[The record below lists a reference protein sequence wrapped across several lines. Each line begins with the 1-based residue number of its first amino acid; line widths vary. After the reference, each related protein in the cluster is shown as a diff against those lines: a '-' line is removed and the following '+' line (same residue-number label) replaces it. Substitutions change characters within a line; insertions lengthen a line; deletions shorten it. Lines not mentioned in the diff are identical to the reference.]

1 MTAPTMGEERASGCV
16 KMKMVSR
23 DTDIYS
29 FVNSKEE
36 KEHLLL
42 QLELKKKKKKP
53 LPKVEKFPSATDRRK
68 WTSTGVQQKP
78 LLESGFNATAL
89 ICVLWDSVSPSRSAV
104 HVEPV
109 PLDQWDELF
118 HLDLGNLRVFLQDKG
133 TRAGLLTWQMN
144 PWKIHSDHV
153 LSRTVCSIRQMC
165 GLYLLSGWA
174 QLSFTYI
181 VPTFPPLTT
190 AVLSTR
196 GQR

>member
-1 MTAPTMGEERASGCV
+1 M

-42 QLELKKKKKKP
+42 QQVKKKKPP
-53 LPKVEKFPSATDRRK
+53 LPKVEKFPSAYRQKEMNINRS
-68 WTSTGVQQKP
+68 STETP
-78 LLESGFNATAL
+78 LESGFDATAL
-89 ICVLWDSVSPSRSAV
+89 ICVLWNSVSQVRSAV

-118 HLDLGNLRVFLQDKG
+118 HLDLGNLHVFLQDKG

-144 PWKIHSDHV
+144 P
-153 LSRTVCSIRQMC
+153 
-165 GLYLLSGWA
+165 
-174 QLSFTYI
+174 
-181 VPTFPPLTT
+181 
-190 AVLSTR
+190 
-196 GQR
+196 

>member
-68 WTSTGVQQKP
+68 
-78 LLESGFNATAL
+78 
-89 ICVLWDSVSPSRSAV
+89 
-104 HVEPV
+104 
-109 PLDQWDELF
+109 
-118 HLDLGNLRVFLQDKG
+118 
-133 TRAGLLTWQMN
+133 
-144 PWKIHSDHV
+144 
-153 LSRTVCSIRQMC
+153 
-165 GLYLLSGWA
+165 
-174 QLSFTYI
+174 
-181 VPTFPPLTT
+181 
-190 AVLSTR
+190 
-196 GQR
+196 

>member
-1 MTAPTMGEERASGCV
+1 MTAPTKGEERASGYV

-42 QLELKKKKKKP
+42 QLGLKKKKAPYLKWKNFH
-53 LPKVEKFPSATDRRK
+53 LLTDRRK
-68 WTSTGVQQKP
+68 RTSTGVQQKP
-78 LLESGFNATAL
+78 LLESGFDATAL
-89 ICVLWDSVSPSRSAV
+89 ICVLWNSVSQVRSAV

-118 HLDLGNLRVFLQDKG
+118 HLDLGNLHVFLQDKG

-153 LSRTVCSIRQMC
+153 LSRSVCSIRQMR

-174 QLSFTYI
+174 HLSFTYI

-196 GQR
+196 GQQ